1 VRRDIAPQGLLRAW
15 LARVPHPASVRVDV
29 DVDPVSFL

>member
-1 VRRDIAPQGLLRAW
+1 MAGDFNFADG
-15 LARVPHPASVRVDV
+15 LARVPHGASVRVDV